1 MNEQIKNHAKAKG
14 IKLWEVAYRYGVSDG
29 NFSRKLR
36 RELSTI
42 EKQQLIDIIN
52 ELAQEKGGENENI

>member
-14 IKLWEVAYRYGVSDG
+14 VKLWEVAYRYGVSDG

-36 RELSTI
+36 RELSNV
-42 EKQQLIDIIN
+42 EKQQLIDIIDQ
-52 ELAQEKGGENENI
+52 LARERGGENENI

>member
-42 EKQQLIDIIN
+42 EKQQLIDIID
-52 ELAQEKGGENENI
+52 ELAQEKGVENENI

>member
-42 EKQQLIDIIN
+42 EKQQLIDIID